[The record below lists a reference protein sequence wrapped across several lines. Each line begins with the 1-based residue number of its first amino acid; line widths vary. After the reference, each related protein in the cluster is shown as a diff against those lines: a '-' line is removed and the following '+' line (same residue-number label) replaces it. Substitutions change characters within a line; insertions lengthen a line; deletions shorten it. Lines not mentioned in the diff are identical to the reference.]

1 MKISKIEIIDY
12 NQFKNFTVD
21 LTYPKGHA
29 QEGLPLDKVCF
40 IGQSGTG
47 KTTLLNL
54 IRAIVSHGMIDA
66 NYVNENMKTIIAET
80 HFTDELINRH
90 VEIKDGKISV
100 IIDKKN
106 NIRITKVKEKDLKK
120 FLLEYYG
127 GDTNVLISFPAEI
140 NTNFNEILYEKE
152 KKESINIFQTAKKEE
167 INENETDENNFK
179 FKFFDFE
186 INNVKEI
193 WDNIL
198 KDIQKFKVSQLSY
211 GTDIINKIQN
221 RILDAKKLSEELDKW
236 DKQNPNPL
244 APLAEKLNKVL
255 NKFNL
260 EIRTEPDFK
269 SAEDLKF
276 IKVYQKNGG
285 EIPNSYWSTG
295 TKQLILT
302 ATPLF
307 KLKTDKSIVLIDE
320 PERSFYPDIQQE
332 IINFYTKL
340 APNAQ
345 FFIATH
351 SPIIA
356 SSFEPWEIVELKF
369 SENGDLVQDLYFK
382 GERQVENY
390 FIQPQYLRWDS
401 ILNKIFDLEHDGNP
415 ARKLKLSE
423 LAEKGLKLKQLKE
436 QGNASPELMKK
447 LWEEYKGIAELL
459 DWKIESV

>member
-29 QEGLPLDKVCF
+29 KEGLPLDKVCF

-54 IRAIVSHGMIDA
+54 IRAIVSHGLIEKS
-66 NYVNENMKTIIAET
+66 YVNLNMKNITAET
-80 HFTDELINRH
+80 HFGESNINRH
-90 VEIKDGKISV
+90 IKIENGKVSETLDKIVNVRKSKVKDGDRKA
-100 IIDKKN
+100 
-106 NIRITKVKEKDLKK
+106 
-120 FLLEYYG
+120 FLLTYYS
-127 GDTNVLISFPAEI
+127 DTNILISFPAEI
-140 NTNFNEILYEKE
+140 NTDFNSILSE
-152 KKESINIFQTAKKEE
+152 KKSEDSSIIFSKPIIERQTIE
-167 INENETDENNFK
+167 ISEDNKLK

-211 GTDIINKIQN
+211 RNEIASKMENGMM
-221 RILDAKKLSEELDKW
+221 DADKW
-236 DKQNPNPL
+236 IEDLKKWKEQNPNPL
-244 APLAEKLNKVL
+244 KDLADKLNIIL

-260 EIRTEPDFK
+260 EIKPESDFK

-276 IKVYQKNGG
+276 IKVHQMNGN
-285 EIPNSYWSTG
+285 EIPNNFWSTG

-302 ATPLF
+302 ATPLL
-307 KLKTDKSIVLIDE
+307 KLNTDKSIVLIDE

-332 IINFYTKL
+332 IVNFYTRL

-369 SENGDLVQDLYFK
+369 NENGELIQDLYYK
-382 GERQVENY
+382 GERHVKNY
-390 FIQPQYLRWDS
+390 YIQPQYLRWDS

-415 ARKLKLSE
+415 ARKIKLSE
-423 LAEKGLKLKQLKE
+423 LSEKGLKLKQLKE
-436 QGNASPELMKK
+436 QGNANPELMKK
-447 LWEEYKGIAELL
+447 LWDEYKGIAELL
-459 DWKIESV
+459 DWKIE

>member
-29 QEGLPLDKVCF
+29 KEGLPLDKVCF

-54 IRAIVSHGMIDA
+54 IRAIVSHGLIEKSYM
-66 NYVNENMKTIIAET
+66 NENMRDI
-80 HFTDELINRH
+80 L
-90 VEIKDGKISV
+90 VESYFDNLKQLSK
-100 IIDKKN
+100 IDKG
-106 NIRITKVKEKDLKK
+106 NIQNTLFSDMKMDWQQR
-120 FLLEYYG
+120 FQYLLSYYSES
-127 GDTNVLISFPAEI
+127 NVSIIFPAEI
-140 NTNFNEILYEKE
+140 NTDFNSILSDEKE
-152 KKESINIFQTAKKEE
+152 KKEIIPLKNQQKEVFLSNKIE
-167 INENETDENNFK
+167 IDVEKEFK
-179 FKFFDFE
+179 NKIFDFE
-186 INNVKEI
+186 INNVKTI
-193 WDNIL
+193 WDLIL
-198 KDIQKFKVSQLSY
+198 EDIQKYKVANLSFRS
-211 GTDIINKIQN
+211 DITNKVQSGELAPEN
-221 RILDAKKLSEELDKW
+221 LILELNKW
-236 DKQNPNPL
+236 NEQNPNPL
-244 APLAEKLNKVL
+244 KDLAEKLNLIL

-260 EIRTEPDFK
+260 EIRPEPDFK

-285 EIPNSYWSTG
+285 EIPNNYWSTG

-302 ATPLF
+302 ATPLI
-307 KLKTDKSIVLIDE
+307 KLNTDKSIVLIDE

-332 IINFYTKL
+332 IVNFYTKL

-423 LAEKGLKLKQLKE
+423 LSEKGLKLKQLKE
-436 QGNASPELMKK
+436 QGNANPELMKK

-459 DWKIESV
+459 DWKIEMQ

>member
-1 MKISKIEIIDY
+1 MKISKIEIKDY
-12 NQFKNFTVD
+12 NQFKNFTID
-21 LTYPKGHA
+21 LTYPKGHVK
-29 QEGLPLDKVCF
+29 EGMPLDKVCF

-54 IRAIVSHGMIDA
+54 IRAIVSHGLIEKS
-66 NYVNENMKTIIAET
+66 YVNRKMKSISAET
-80 HFTDELINRH
+80 HFGNINRH
-90 VEIKDGKISV
+90 IRIEEGVVSETLDKLVNVTTQNIKDE
-100 IIDKKN
+100 D
-106 NIRITKVKEKDLKK
+106 RRK
-120 FLLEYYG
+120 FLLTHYS
-127 GDTNVLISFPAEI
+127 DTNILISFPAEI
-140 NTNFNEILYEKE
+140 NTDFNSILKE
-152 KKESINIFQTAKKEE
+152 KTSDDSSIIFQKPSDITPKDD
-167 INENETDENNFK
+167 NNDENKLK

-211 GTDIINKIQN
+211 RNEIASKMETGMM
-221 RILDAKKLSEELDKW
+221 DADKW
-236 DKQNPNPL
+236 IEDLKKWKDENPNPL
-244 APLAEKLNKVL
+244 KDLADKLNLIL

-260 EIRTEPDFK
+260 EIKSEPDFK

-276 IKVYQKNGG
+276 IKVYQLDGT

-302 ATPLF
+302 ATPLI
-307 KLKTDKSIVLIDE
+307 KLNTDKSIVLIDE

-332 IINFYTKL
+332 IVEFYTKL

-369 SENGDLVQDLYFK
+369 NSTGELFQDLYYK
-382 GERQVENY
+382 GDRDIKNY

-415 ARKLKLSE
+415 ARKIKLTE
-423 LAEKGLKLKQLKE
+423 LSEKGLKLKKLKE
-436 QGNASPELMKK
+436 EGTAKPEEIKR
-447 LWEEYKGIAELL
+447 LWKEYKGIAELL
-459 DWKIESV
+459 DWKIETI